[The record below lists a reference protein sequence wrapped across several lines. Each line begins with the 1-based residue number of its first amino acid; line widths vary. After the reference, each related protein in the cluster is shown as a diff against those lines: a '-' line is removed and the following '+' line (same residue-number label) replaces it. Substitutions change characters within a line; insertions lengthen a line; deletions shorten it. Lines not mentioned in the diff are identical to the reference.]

1 MIRIMLIK
9 TAADGAVDIAGKPTT
24 CNSTSMAFRQRPAHS
39 LLFVSAA
46 DDQRKYSMSTA
57 LVKPPGRRTAVEKAP
72 TRGRCLQ
79 LLMRRRP

>member
-9 TAADGAVDIAGKPTT
+9 KVADGAVDIAGKPTT
-24 CNSTSMAFRQRPAHS
+24 CNGTRMAFGQRPAHS

-46 DDQRKYSMSTA
+46 DGQRKYLMSTA

>member
-1 MIRIMLIK
+1 MIRIMVIK
-9 TAADGAVDIAGKPTT
+9 KAGDEVVDVAGKPTT
-24 CNSTSMAFRQRPAHS
+24 RNSTSKAFGQRPAHS

-46 DDQRKYSMSTA
+46 DNQRKYSMSTA